1 MPAFSDVMT
10 LEKALPPEKMLFL
23 HFGAEPCPEYARM
36 IAFTIAQHPPGRP
49 PAHPAPRSLAH
60 RPPATA

>member
-36 IAFTIAQHPPGRP
+36 IAFTVAQHPPGRP
-49 PAHPAPRSLAH
+49 PARTSRPVPG
-60 RPPATA
+60 PPATA